1 MSFGCRYPILNIKF
15 KHMITYT
22 FCECAWCDILVTWLR
37 RLMGWVIILYTGWWL
52 VSVSVGGVQAGL
64 QTIIPITICTTG
76 RETRLTHCTVSPCH
90 CHTHTLQPQIFSS
103 SPALKIL
110 LQFVK
115 YLRNPEWE
123 WEWSDD
129 INSHSWKKTACDLIH
144 FPVGDALCLTSFL

>member
-1 MSFGCRYPILNIKF
+1 
-15 KHMITYT
+15 MITYT

-90 CHTHTLQPQIFSS
+90 CHTHTPQPTPSHPLQPQS
-103 SPALKIL
+103 SPQDAAAVRQISYKSRVRVRVVWWHQQSFMKEDSLW
-110 LQFVK
+110 F
-115 YLRNPEWE
+115 NPFP
-123 WEWSDD
+123 SRRCSL
-129 INSHSWKKTACDLIH
+129 SHV
-144 FPVGDALCLTSFL
+144 FPIIDVVVTWRCW